1 MKRRGGR
8 GGGEEEGGEGREG
21 KKEKG
26 ETGERHK
33 VEKEISECA
42 YLCKYLLFTKNS
54 ISSQTQDR

>member
-1 MKRRGGR
+1 MEGRRK
-8 GGGEEEGGEGREG
+8 GREG

-33 VEKEISECA
+33 VEKEISECV